1 MLERAS
7 AIDMPTLI
15 PRLFSAR
22 SRTVQRH
29 RQVAGFAGIDYAH
42 VVSTEG
48 AFPLQVDGD
57 FIGEFHE
64 VEYRVGPRTLS
75 VLS

>member
-7 AIDMPTLI
+7 ALDMPTLI

-22 SRTVQRH
+22 RARCSATARSWASQ
-29 RQVAGFAGIDYAH
+29 GIDYAR

-57 FIGEFHE
+57 FIGEFE
-64 VEYRVGPRTLS
+64 EASYGVVPRALT
-75 VLS
+75 VVA